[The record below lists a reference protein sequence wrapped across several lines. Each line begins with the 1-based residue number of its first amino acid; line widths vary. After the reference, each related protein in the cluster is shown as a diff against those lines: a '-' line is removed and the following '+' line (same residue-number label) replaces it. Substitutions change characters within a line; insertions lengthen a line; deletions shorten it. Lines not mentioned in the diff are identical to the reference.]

1 MPTTSQHV
9 CLSVKT
15 GSGRPIAKTTLL
27 TLSSHGRKSR
37 LGRPFSRLR
46 RVSGGTLRVGAALL
60 KCENALPVVFH
71 IDDRPFIQR
80 GGVQRFVEATK
91 GRVPVVSIFA
101 FGVGMMNN
109 QAKAA
114 STGHRRP
121 LQHFEIA
128 VRVAERS
135 DRSAAD
141 ILVDAHWL
149 ADVVVDE
156 I

>member
-1 MPTTSQHV
+1 M
-9 CLSVKT
+9 SVIGGKAENMC
-15 GSGRPIAKTTLL
+15 SARVFRLL
-27 TLSSHGRKSR
+27 TLSRHGRKSS

-46 RVSGGTLRVGAALL
+46 RVSGGTLPVGAALL
-60 KCENALPVVFH
+60 KFENALPVVFH